1 MKKCKMQNAKCKI
14 EGEKVENAIETKS
27 LEFAVRIVNL
37 YKHLTESKKGY
48 PYLVATAYLPK
59 QTH

>member
-1 MKKCKMQNAKCKI
+1 MQNAKCKI